1 MLNRSYFS
9 MKIRYL
15 ILGIVIGAAIMSSA
29 LVFANTPISA
39 WVANNIGLYFNNQ
52 FTELP
57 QGYDV
62 ILYNGRAYT
71 PARFVAE
78 ELGAEV
84 IWDEVTSSIFIQ
96 YEEEQEEEETPEIP
110 DDESEEEKTE
120 EPSKPISSYRKLP
133 YGQISHEAYITV
145 TGVDIQNNQTT
156 LYLEIEGRRDVPI
169 QLKQGAS
176 KLIVGDESYKTD
188 DLKSAI
194 DVIDTRW
201 YHDIREEDRVSGW
214 IKFPAID
221 KETEYLSLYIETFR
235 NDGSNETTE
244 FEFDIAL

>member
-15 ILGIVIGAAIMSSA
+15 ILGIVIGIVIMSSA

-84 IWDEVTSSIFIQ
+84 IWDEGTNRIYIN
-96 YEEEQEEEETPEIP
+96 YEEKVSEATSKTQEKDGEF
-110 DDESEEEKTE
+110 EEKESTE
-120 EPSKPISSYRKLP
+120 NNIENRNYQKLP
-133 YGQISHEAYITV
+133 INITAEGARIAITSIQIDDKETMV
-145 TGVDIQNNQTT
+145 
-156 LYLEIEGRRDVPI
+156 YLEIEGRKSYPV
-169 QLKQGAS
+169 QLNQGATVME
-176 KLIVGDESYKTD
+176 IGDMIYKQTD
-188 DLKSAI
+188 VKDR
-194 DVIDTRW
+194 DPVDMRW
-201 YHDIREEDRVSGW
+201 YNDIRDEERISGW
-214 IKFPAID
+214 IKLPAVPEDTDTI
-221 KETEYLSLYIETFR
+221 TLYLEVLR

-244 FEFDIAL
+244 LEFDIAL